1 MSVPTIVQSQT
12 QVAERVD
19 QFTGALVTYLGE
31 LGLPTQNVLV
41 PTAERQRVISNL
53 PDVIALIDHAKRG
66 EALYLSKFIAA
77 CGAGLFD
84 AALNFVW
91 DETVVHLRKKVA
103 RFDLE
108 YFSDSEIERAHACTQ
123 DPKAHLL

>member
-19 QFTGALVTYLGE
+19 QFTGALVTYLCE

-53 PDVIALIDHAKRG
+53 PDVIALIDHVKRG
-66 EALYLSKFIAA
+66 EALYMSKFIAS

-84 AALNFVW
+84 ATLRFVW
-91 DETVVHLRKKVA
+91 DETVIYLKKKKDRK
-103 RFDLE
+103 
-108 YFSDSEIERAHACTQ
+108 
-123 DPKAHLL
+123 

>member
-1 MSVPTIVQSQT
+1 MSVPAIVISQN
-12 QVAERVD
+12 QVTERVD
-19 QFTGALVTYLGE
+19 QFTGALTAYLGD

-41 PTAERQRVISNL
+41 STSERQRVINNL
-53 PDVIALIDHAKRG
+53 PSVIDLIDQSKRG

-91 DETVVHLRKKVA
+91 DETVVHLRRKVA

-108 YFSDSEIERAHACTQ
+108 YFYDSVVTCQVPPVYKHAS
-123 DPKAHLL
+123 